1 MKLIRVDGENF
12 RLMLLRAFA
21 LPLVLMGLL
30 AAVLLWQ
37 INALLSEHG
46 WLLHTDNVIAT
57 AYLAEK
63 TVLDMQTG
71 RRGYLLTGDKF
82 FLQPYERA
90 RATINPIFAKLQSGD
105 RPRRGSLLRRA
116 VGRDDARDRRMDYT
130 SSQ

>member
-57 AYLAEK
+57 AYNAEK
-63 TVLDMQTG
+63 
-71 RRGYLLTGDKF
+71 
-82 FLQPYERA
+82 
-90 RATINPIFAKLQSGD
+90 N
-105 RPRRGSLLRRA
+105 RPRHADGKARLSSHGRQVFPSTLRA
-116 VGRDDARDRRMDYT
+116 GAGDDQSYLR
-130 SSQ
+130 